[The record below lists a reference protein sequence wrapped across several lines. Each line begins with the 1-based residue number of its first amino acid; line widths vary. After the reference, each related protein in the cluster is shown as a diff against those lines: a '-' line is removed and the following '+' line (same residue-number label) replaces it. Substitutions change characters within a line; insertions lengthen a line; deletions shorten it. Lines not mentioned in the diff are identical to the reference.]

1 MHARLLQSCPTLFDP
16 MDCSLPGS
24 SVHGNSPSKNS
35 GVGCHF
41 LLQGIFLTQGLNL
54 NLLLLLPWQAGS
66 LPLSPLGSPKNRFC
80 CYCSVA
86 KSCPTL
92 RYRGLQHVRP
102 PCPSPDVLLLIL
114 SKVEVAGA
122 SFQLLSLPTSV
133 FYSSK
138 PPSALEK
145 RQLLKD

>member
-1 MHARLLQSCPTLFDP
+1 MSNSLRCHGLKSAKLLCLWEFSKKEYWNGLPFPPSGDILDP
-16 MDCSLPGS
+16 EIELKS
-24 SVHGNSPSKNS
+24 
-35 GVGCHF
+35 
-41 LLQGIFLTQGLNL
+41 
-54 NLLLLLPWQAGS
+54 LLLPWQAGS
-66 LPLSPLGSPKNRFC
+66 LPLLPLGSPKNRFR

-92 RYRGLQHVRP
+92 RYHGLRHARP
-102 PCPSPDVLLLIL
+102 PCPSPDVLLWIL
-114 SKVEVAGA
+114 SEVEVAGA
-122 SFQLLSLPTSV
+122 SFQVLSLPTSV